1 MSVSIDWGVRR
12 RDQVTADEARADDLS
27 NYKVCRQGDLVI
39 NRMRAFQGALGLAP
53 EDGIVSPDYAVLRAV
68 PPVDSEWLAG
78 VMKTDRFVREMAS
91 RIRGIG
97 SAELGSARTPRINV
111 RDMCEILLDVPDGGK
126 QAREVQAMRRLIGQ
140 IDTLIVETETFIE
153 LARER
158 RAALITAVVT
168 GQIDVRGRVA

>member
-1 MSVSIDWGVRR
+1 
-12 RDQVTADEARADDLS
+12 
-27 NYKVCRQGDLVI
+27 
-39 NRMRAFQGALGLAP
+39 
-53 EDGIVSPDYAVLRAV
+53 
-68 PPVDSEWLAG
+68 
-78 VMKTDRFVREMAS
+78 
-91 RIRGIG
+91 
-97 SAELGSARTPRINV
+97 
-111 RDMCEILLDVPDGGK
+111 MCEILLDVPDGGK